1 MVQRYKI
8 TVEYDGTGLLGWQKQ
23 LDGPSV
29 QEYLEKAVFGF
40 LGQNTEVY
48 GAGRT
53 DAGVHALGQVA
64 HFDLETAIDPFR
76 VREAMNAHLRNLDAP
91 VSVLKAELVDENF
104 NARFSAKGRSY
115 IYKITNRRSPLVLDK
130 YRSWWVYVPL
140 DVEKMRA
147 GAKFLLGH
155 HDFTSFRAAKC
166 QAKSPIKTLDKLDI
180 VQNSENIAFYVEARS
195 FLHHQVRNMVGTL
208 KLVGDGHLTP
218 EDIKTILENKNRASA
233 GPTAPAH
240 GLYLNQITY

>member
-64 HFDLETAIDPFR
+64 HFDLETVIDPFR

-180 VQNSENIAFYVEARS
+180 VQNGENIAFYVEARS

>member
-64 HFDLETAIDPFR
+64 HFDLETVIDPFR

-180 VQNSENIAFYVEARS
+180 VQNGENIAFYVEARS

-233 GPTAPAH
+233 GPTAPAQ